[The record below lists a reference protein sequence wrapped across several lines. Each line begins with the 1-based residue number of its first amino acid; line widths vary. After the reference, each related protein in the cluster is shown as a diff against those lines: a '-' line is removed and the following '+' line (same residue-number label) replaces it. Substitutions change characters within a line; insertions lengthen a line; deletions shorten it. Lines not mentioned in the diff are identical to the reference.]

1 MNLTIHLENGEEIAC
16 SSPYTH
22 VSYSPNSETKV
33 SFVHWLGHTVLAEH
47 ITSSNFTYDE
57 LGKILEILL
66 QEDSPRYEKIFNAI
80 CKKYKNDLTSIV
92 KVMKG
97 YQDFFFVDMSNIVNV
112 PQQNFPNFNNKA
124 AQTEIL
130 GALTRNLTE
139 SGAEYVTIPTENI
152 RVFFPLSLG

>member
-16 SSPYTH
+16 SSPYIH

-47 ITSSNFTYDE
+47 ITSLNFTYDE

-80 CKKYKNDLTSIV
+80 CKKCKNDLTSIV
-92 KVMKG
+92 KFMKR
-97 YQDFFFVDMSNIVNV
+97 YQDFFFIDMSNIVNV
-112 PQQNFPNFNNKA
+112 PQENFPKFNNRA

-130 GALTRNLTE
+130 GALTRRLSE
-139 SGAEYVTIPTENI
+139 GGAEYVTIPTENI
-152 RVFFPLSLG
+152 RIFFPIL